1 MKPEDQTHGPD
12 QAPEAASASG
22 EPPAEAAA
30 LAIYTPI
37 SRRGSFGSRVRD
49 MWRDLMTA
57 RSLAW
62 RLMRRD
68 ISAQYR
74 QSVLGVLWVLLSP
87 LATALV
93 FIILQ
98 GRNVLNLGETS
109 IPYPVY
115 AMMGTILWQ
124 LFATS
129 FGAPLLA
136 VSSNQDILAKVNFPR
151 ESLILAA
158 GGRLVF
164 ELLIKMALLAVVMA
178 VFRSPV
184 SWWAL
189 LSPLAMLALILLGMS
204 LGLLIT
210 PVATLYKDIS
220 LALPHVIMLWFL
232 VTPAVY
238 PAPQA
243 GLFGLIMKLNP
254 VAPLLTAARDLAT
267 LGVLPEPWLCLGVS
281 LGALVLLILAWTTF
295 RVAMPILI
303 ERMNA

>member
-1 MKPEDQTHGPD
+1 MANDLG
-12 QAPEAASASG
+12 SAR
-22 EPPAEAAA
+22 P
-30 LAIYTPI
+30 
-37 SRRGSFGSRVRD
+37 
-49 MWRDLMTA
+49 
-57 RSLAW
+57 LAW

-93 FIILQ
+93 FIVLQ
-98 GRNVLNLGETS
+98 SRNVLNLGETN

-124 LFATS
+124 LFSAS
-129 FGAPLLA
+129 FSAPLLA
-136 VSSNQDILAKVNFPR
+136 VTANQDILAKVNFPR
-151 ESLILAA
+151 ESLMLAA
-158 GGRLVF
+158 AGRLVF
-164 ELLIKMALLAVVMA
+164 ELLVKMALLAAVMA

-184 SWWAL
+184 SWGAFF
-189 LSPLAMLALILLGMS
+189 SPLAMLALILLGLS

-220 LALPHVIMLWFL
+220 LALPHLTMLWFL
-232 VTPAVY
+232 VTPVVY
-238 PAPQA
+238 PPPQS
-243 GLFGLIMKLNP
+243 GWFGLIMKLNP

-267 LGVLPEPWLCLGVS
+267 LGTLSDPWLCAGLC
-281 LGALVLLILAWTTF
+281 LGAILLLLLAWACF
-295 RVAMPILI
+295 RIAMPILI

>member
-1 MKPEDQTHGPD
+1 MKPGEHAQGPD
-12 QAPEAASASG
+12 PARPAV
-22 EPPAEAAA
+22 EPPAPAEG
-30 LAIYTPI
+30 LAVYTPI
-37 SRRGSFGSRVRD
+37 SRRGTAGSRLKA
-49 MWRDLMTA
+49 MGRDLMAA

-74 QSVLGVLWVLLSP
+74 QSVLGVLWLLLSP
-87 LATALV
+87 LATALI

-98 GRNVLNLGETS
+98 GRNVLNLGETA

-124 LFATS
+124 LFAAS
-129 FGAPLLA
+129 FSAPLLA
-136 VSSNQDILAKVNFPR
+136 VSGNQDILAKVNFPR

-158 GGRLVF
+158 GGRLIF
-164 ELLIKMALLAVVMA
+164 ELLVKMVMLAIVM
-178 VFRSPV
+178 VIFRSPV
-184 SWWAL
+184 AWGAL
-189 LSPLAMLALILLGMS
+189 LSPAAMLALILLGLA

-210 PVATLYKDIS
+210 PVATLYKDVS

-232 VTPAVY
+232 ITPAVY
-238 PAPQA
+238 PAPDS

-267 LGVLPEPWLCLGVS
+267 LGALPDPWPCLWVTA
-281 LGALVLLILAWTTF
+281 GALVLLVLSWTSY
-295 RVAMPILI
+295 RIAMPILI